1 MATVVVFHAHPDD
14 EPFTTAGRMRASAD
28 AGHRLIGVLA
38 TGGEGGEE
46 ADPRDLA
53 AVRARRLR
61 RYEESSMVLGGPPDP
76 GSGRMVGTADPL
88 TDVDVCASA
97 GARRAALDAYD
108 PGLGTADLAELV
120 RVADPR
126 AAGDGVLS
134 RAIHETEGR
143 RPRGGG

>member
-1 MATVVVFHAHPDD
+1 
-14 EPFTTAGRMRASAD
+14 
-28 AGHRLIGVLA
+28 
-38 TGGEGGEE
+38 
-46 ADPRDLA
+46 
-53 AVRARRLR
+53 
-61 RYEESSMVLGGPPDP
+61 
-76 GSGRMVGTADPL
+76 MVGTADPL
-88 TDVDVCASA
+88 TDVEVSASA

-120 RVADPR
+120 RAADPR